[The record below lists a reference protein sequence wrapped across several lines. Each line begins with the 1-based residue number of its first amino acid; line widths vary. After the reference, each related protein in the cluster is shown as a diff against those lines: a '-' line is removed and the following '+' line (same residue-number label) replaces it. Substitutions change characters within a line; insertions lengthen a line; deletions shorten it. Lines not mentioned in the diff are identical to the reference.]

1 MGGKGKR
8 TQVSKRSRPLVENEE
23 NYLEASDSFD
33 KLYEREFE
41 KVFDI
46 ELPSKDM
53 TVEADGYKM
62 CYFSP
67 IKVGATVSN
76 LALKT
81 FPKSYFILHLEQT
94 LGSKDLFLSV
104 NPAVAGKSAF
114 LISKLSKNPDY
125 LNSEMIV
132 VRDSFEFNTRKG
144 QEVSGIAVDNKEY
157 CVTIKVLSHTENS
170 YN

>member
-1 MGGKGKR
+1 M
-8 TQVSKRSRPLVENEE
+8 SKKSRQLLGHEDD
-23 NYLEASDSFD
+23 YLEASSSFD

-46 ELPSKDM
+46 ELPSEDM

-67 IKVGATVSN
+67 IRVGATISN

-104 NPAVAGKSAF
+104 NPAVQGKSAF
-114 LISKLSKNPDY
+114 LISKMSKNPDY

-132 VRDSFEFNTRKG
+132 VRDSFEFNT
-144 QEVSGIAVDNKEY
+144 S
-157 CVTIKVLSHTENS
+157 
-170 YN
+170 

>member
-1 MGGKGKR
+1 
-8 TQVSKRSRPLVENEE
+8 VSKKSRQFEVHED

-46 ELPSKDM
+46 ELPSEDM

-67 IKVGATVSN
+67 IRVGATISN

-81 FPKSYFILHLEQT
+81 FAKSYFILHLEQT

-104 NPAVAGKSAF
+104 NPAVQGKSAF
-114 LISKLSKNPDY
+114 LISKMSKNPDY

-132 VRDSFEFNTRKG
+132 VRDSFEFNTSKG
-144 QEVSGIAVDNKEY
+144 QESATGDLDINEY
-157 CVTIKVLSHTENS
+157 CVTIKVLSHAENS